1 MDDIKFYKFSQ
12 LNKINKFI
20 VDIKVKEVES
30 LKFHLRSL
38 DMKNRRQIIFEWL
51 DRQGVP
57 KNFNLEETI
66 FGYYYNL
73 LQIVLTEIGK
83 RYLAHTNL
91 SNQLLFTH

>member
-1 MDDIKFYKFSQ
+1 
-12 LNKINKFI
+12 
-20 VDIKVKEVES
+20 
-30 LKFHLRSL
+30 
-38 DMKNRRQIIFEWL
+38 MKNRRQIIFEWL

-91 SNQLLFTH
+91 SNQLLFTQ